1 VISAIILAAGES
13 KRMGRP
19 KMSLP
24 WGETTVLGRVL
35 ATFKAAGVE
44 DIVVV
49 TGAMRRQV
57 EALVSAPARAVY
69 NPDYASGGMLG
80 SLQIGLRS
88 MGENTSAALIGLGDQ
103 PQLEAASIRRLLA
116 AAEQRPEALI
126 VPSFEMR
133 RGHPWI
139 LARKLWPELLKM
151 GPPDSPREFLAS
163 HAAEIYFVSV
173 DSPGVI
179 QDLDTPEDYRRARSK
194 A

>member
-1 VISAIILAAGES
+1 MISAIVLAAGES

-19 KMSLP
+19 KMILP
-24 WGETTVLGRVL
+24 WGETTVLGQVL

-44 DIVVV
+44 DLVVV

-57 EALVSAPARAVY
+57 EALVAPPARAVY
-69 NPDYASGGMLG
+69 NQDYAGGEMLG

-88 MGENTSAALIGLGDQ
+88 LGENTAAALIGLGDQ
-103 PQLEAASIRRLLA
+103 PQLEAATLQRLLA
-116 AAEQRPEALI
+116 AAAQRPEALI

-139 LARKLWPELLKM
+139 LPRSLWPELLLM
-151 GPPDSPREFLAS
+151 GPPDSPREFLAR
-163 HAAEIYFVSV
+163 HAAEIHYVSV
-173 DSPGVI
+173 DSPGAI
-179 QDLDTPEDYRRARSK
+179 QDLDTPEDYRRARSQ